1 MCCAT
6 VGYLAPPAPTFA
18 RRFTMAKHETL
29 MHLPPHWG
37 DDALSLFLNQ
47 AFRNTL
53 ATFVRKG
60 QGFQMLAR
68 VDKNFLRIGANLV
81 NPPDLLGA
89 TLLLRSHSAFRAA
102 CRLATSGQVP
112 GTFSVLRA
120 CLEYALYALHINSD
134 QTLGETWMR
143 RHDNADAN
151 RRVRRDFQHVTVM
164 KTLRARDEKLH
175 LIIEKLYERAVDF
188 GAHPN
193 ERAITGS
200 MTLQERP
207 DAVLLQ
213 QIYLHGDSLSLD
225 HVIKT
230 SAQIGLGSLCI
241 FRHIFRERFEILGL
255 PEVIDQLRR
264 EL

>member
-1 MCCAT
+1 M
-6 VGYLAPPAPTFA
+6 A
-18 RRFTMAKHETL
+18 RHETT
-29 MHLPPHWG
+29 MHIPPRWG
-37 DDALSLFLNQ
+37 DDTLSSFLNQ
-47 AFRNTL
+47 AFQNTL
-53 ATFVRKG
+53 ATFVRKRP
-60 QGFQMLAR
+60 GFELLVRIDGHFM
-68 VDKNFLRIGANLV
+68 RIGENLV

-102 CRLATSGQVP
+102 CRLATSGQASD
-112 GTFSVLRA
+112 TFPVLRA
-120 CLEYALYALHINSD
+120 CLEYALYSLHINTH
-134 QTLGETWMR
+134 QPLGEVWMR
-143 RHDNADAN
+143 RHDNDDAK

-164 KTLRARDEKLH
+164 ETLRTRDGTLYPT
-175 LIIEKLYERAVDF
+175 IEQLYERAVDF

-200 MTLQERP
+200 MTLEEQSDRVVF
-207 DAVLLQ
+207 A

-230 SAQIGLGSLCI
+230 TAQIGLGSLCI

-255 PEVIDQLRR
+255 RDVIDQLRR

>member
-1 MCCAT
+1 
-6 VGYLAPPAPTFA
+6 
-18 RRFTMAKHETL
+18 
-29 MHLPPHWG
+29 MHLPPNWG
-37 DDALSLFLNQ
+37 DDALSSFLSQ

-53 ATFVRKG
+53 ARFVRKG

-68 VDKNFLRIGANLV
+68 VDRSFLKIGTNLV

-89 TLLLRSHSAFRAA
+89 TLLLRSHSALRAA

-112 GTFSVLRA
+112 ETFPVLRA

-151 RRVRRDFQHVTVM
+151 RRVRRDFQHVIVM
-164 KTLRARDEKLH
+164 KTLRARAEKLH

-188 GAHPN
+188 GADPN
-193 ERAITGS
+193 ERAIIGS
-200 MTLQERP
+200 MTLEDRP
-207 DAVLLQ
+207 DGVVLQ
-213 QIYLHGDSLSLD
+213 QIYLHEDSLSLD

-241 FRHIFRERFEILGL
+241 LRHIFRERFEILGL
-255 PEVIDQLRR
+255 QDAIDQLRR